1 MPKSYSKEFRESIVT
16 LASRGQSI
24 NSLAKKYTLSN
35 AKITRWLNRNKA
47 VKVGN
52 KEISYDKYI
61 KMEKEN
67 AELKE
72 QLEILKRAAVLTWK
86 TLNPDEIIS
95 FINDSLKRG
104 HRLCITL
111 KAFQMPK
118 ASYYY
123 WKNHQETKTHKFDQL
138 IKKEILVAWFHN
150 HCIYGYP
157 RIHKVLQNKGYS
169 ISAKKVWKLMKH
181 LDIHSIMNKKFR
193 KPTTTNDYAQ
203 RPNLVNGNWKHFW
216 CADITYIQMSNHK

>member
-1 MPKSYSKEFRESIVT
+1 
-16 LASRGQSI
+16 
-24 NSLAKKYTLSN
+24 
-35 AKITRWLNRNKA
+35 
-47 VKVGN
+47 
-52 KEISYDKYI
+52 
-61 KMEKEN
+61 
-67 AELKE
+67 
-72 QLEILKRAAVLTWK
+72 
-86 TLNPDEIIS
+86 
-95 FINDSLKRG
+95 
-104 HRLCITL
+104 
-111 KAFQMPK
+111 MPK

-216 CADITYIQMSNHK
+216 CADITYIQMSNHKWVYLSSVYNPNNHKVIAHNISNKMTADLVTNTMISALKNNPKPQGIHSDMGSQYTSDQFEMVLKRFKINHILLKDILMTILTLKIFIQC